1 MKKTLLTLAIGV
13 LAIATS
19 YGQGTIIFPNTIGSR
34 VQWETAAGSRT
45 YVNVP
50 IGAPIVYGVFWG
62 TTADSLQL
70 NGGPLGTASTA
81 GIGIINAP
89 SVYALTG
96 TTPGD
101 TYFMKVG
108 GWSSQFQRDF
118 ATAKTTPGVGGV
130 NNYYGETGIR
140 SFKTGPDTGPGTVI
154 WSTLDP
160 LLFSPLKLDI
170 VVPEPSVIALG
181 VLGVGALLLRRR
193 KTA

>member
-1 MKKTLLTLAIGV
+1 MKKTLLSLAIGV

-34 VQWETAAGSRT
+34 VQWQTAVGAST
-45 YVNVP
+45 YANVP
-50 IGAPIVYGVFWG
+50 VGAPIVYGVFWG
-62 TTADSLQL
+62 TTADNLQL

-81 GIGIINAP
+81 GAGIINAP
-89 SVYALTG
+89 AVYALQG

-118 ATAKTTPGVGGV
+118 AAAKVTPGVGGV
-130 NNYYGETGIR
+130 NNYYGETGVR

-154 WSTLDP
+154 WSTIDP